1 VPAKCTNR
9 WVLLSY
15 EQHIAPAAAAIP
27 PCFFGTNLL
36 QTLEAAAQTTVSWQL
51 TRREC
56 FCHCCL
62 SCGIICVSSGAR
74 NIAPAVPAASFVV
87 LTQRPLPFRNSRVCG
102 TRSAESEPGDLGLSC
117 SYCYISYRLANPIQ
131 MPAGPL
137 WIFGS
142 LPANGVCD
150 SAIVLDMRHSW
161 TQLFLSRLRKMFKT

>member
-1 VPAKCTNR
+1 MHKSMSVALVRATHCPCSSSNSPLLFWHKSVADTRGSSSNNCVLTTYKEG
-9 WVLLSY
+9 VLL
-15 EQHIAPAAAAIP
+15 P
-27 PCFFGTNLL
+27 LL
-36 QTLEAAAQTTVSWQL
+36 
-51 TRREC
+51 
-56 FCHCCL
+56 CL

-87 LTQRPLPFRNSRVCG
+87 FTQRPLPFRNSRVCG

-117 SYCYISYRLANPIQ
+117 SYCHSYISYRLANPIQ